1 MNSYRVRRIG
11 AALLLLGMLA
21 LAGCDISTQQAQ
33 QPSSNQQP
41 TNAPRPTNTQPQATT
56 QQPVEAADQPTP
68 RSSAPLRDD
77 QIGGGGVASA
87 QSRPTP
93 TQIPQGEGN
102 LVSEYE
108 RVIHSVYQRTI
119 NGVVNLTDGQV
130 TGSGFIIDRQG
141 HIITNNHVA
150 GQMQQIQ
157 ITFADRSFTTGRL
170 VGTFQAGDIAVVQ
183 AAKLPSSA
191 TPVELGDSGA
201 LLVGQ
206 IVVAIGSPLGLEQTV
221 TSGIVS
227 ALNRSIEDIDPGADT
242 TQEGSLQGL
251 IQTDAA
257 INPGNSGGPLFDSRG
272 RVVGMNTLIA
282 TRAQSQET
290 AGSIGLGFAT
300 PVNRIKRV
308 ARQIIEKGQ
317 YTRPRMGVNVQRV
330 IPQIAEQLNLPTT
343 SGVII
348 GSVTPGG
355 PAAKAGLKG
364 ATRNINIG
372 GQQYPV
378 DGDIIVA
385 INGVPIRST
394 GDLRN
399 VIETSADPG
408 DTITVTYLRGGRE
421 QQTQVTLQ

>member
-1 MNSYRVRRIG
+1 
-11 AALLLLGMLA
+11 
-21 LAGCDISTQQAQ
+21 
-33 QPSSNQQP
+33 
-41 TNAPRPTNTQPQATT
+41 
-56 QQPVEAADQPTP
+56 VEAADQPTA

-77 QIGGGGVASA
+77 QIGGAGVASA
-87 QSRPTP
+87 QSGPTP
-93 TQIPQGEGN
+93 TQVPQGDGN

-108 RVIHSVYQRTI
+108 RVIHNVYQRTI

-130 TGSGFIIDRQG
+130 TGSGFIIDTQG

-170 VGTFQAGDIAVVQ
+170 VGTFQEGDIAVVQ
-183 AAKLPSSA
+183 AEKLPRSA

-201 LLVGQ
+201 LQVGQ

-227 ALNRSIEDIDPGADT
+227 ALNRSIEDVNPGADT

-272 RVVGMNTLIA
+272 RVIGMNTLIA
-282 TRAQSQET
+282 TRAQSEET
-290 AGSIGLGFAT
+290 AGNIGLGFAT
-300 PVNRIKRV
+300 PGNRIKRDD
-308 ARQIIEKGQ
+308 RKIIEKGR
-317 YTRPRMGVNVQRV
+317 YTRPRMGVSVQRI
-330 IPQIAEQLNLPTT
+330 IPQIAQQLKLPTT

-364 ATRNINIG
+364 ATRGIKLSG
-372 GQQYPV
+372 TQYPV

-421 QQTQVTLQ
+421 RQSQVTLQ

>member
-1 MNSYRVRRIG
+1 MNSYRMRRVG
-11 AALLLLGMLA
+11 SALLLVGMIA
-21 LAGCDISTQQAQ
+21 LAGCDTSTQQAQ
-33 QPSSNQQP
+33 QPAQSLQP
-41 TNAPRPTNTQPQATT
+41 ANTQRPAST
-56 QQPVEAADQPTP
+56 QRPALAAAQPTP

-77 QIGGGGVASA
+77 QIGGAGVAVA
-87 QSRPTP
+87 QAQPTP
-93 TQIPQGEGN
+93 TQIPQGDGN

-108 RVIHSVYQRTI
+108 RVIHNVYQRTI

-130 TGSGFIIDRQG
+130 TGSGYIIDTQG

-150 GQMQQIQ
+150 GEMQQIQ
-157 ITFADRSFTTGRL
+157 ITFADRTFTRGRL

-183 AAKLPSSA
+183 AEKLPQSA

-201 LLVGQ
+201 LQVGQ

-227 ALNRSIEDIDPGADT
+227 ALNRSIEDVSR
-242 TQEGSLQGL
+242 QEASSEDSSLQGL

-282 TRAQSQET
+282 TRAQSSDT
-290 AGSIGLGFAT
+290 AGNIGLGFAT

-317 YTRPRMGVNVQRV
+317 YSRPKMGVTVDRI
-330 IPQIAEQLNLPTT
+330 IPQIAQQLNLPTT

-348 GSVTPGG
+348 ANVTPGG
-355 PAAKAGLKG
+355 PADKAGLKG
-364 ATRNINIG
+364 ATHGVNIN

-378 DGDIIVA
+378 DGDIVVA
-385 INGVPIRST
+385 INGVPVRST

-408 DTITVTYLRGGRE
+408 DTITVTFLRGGRE
-421 QQTQVTLQ
+421 QQTQLTLQ